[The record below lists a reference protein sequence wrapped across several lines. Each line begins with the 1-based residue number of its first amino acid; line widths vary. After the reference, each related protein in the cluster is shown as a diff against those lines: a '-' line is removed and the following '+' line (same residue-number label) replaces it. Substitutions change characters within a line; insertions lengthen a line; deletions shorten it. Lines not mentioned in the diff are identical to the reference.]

1 MSDVMTFSKR
11 TAAGLEEVLRTL
23 LLDSE
28 NKVPADRLRIV
39 GALADGA
46 IIEQGSNANGE
57 YVRFANGLQICM
69 STIALTGMNRT
80 PDQSIWDAGQ
90 YTPPAAFVG
99 TYHKIIVNATA
110 LNDDTDHQ
118 TYSIVGL
125 VFSNGAP
132 ILYNTGASHYRENLG
147 EGVRTGGTFN
157 VVAITIQVVAIGK
170 WK

>member
-28 NKVPADRLRIV
+28 NKVPAERLRIV
-39 GALADGA
+39 GAVADGA

-69 STIALTGMNRT
+69 STINVTGINVQETRK
-80 PDQSIWDAGQ
+80 IWAKED
-90 YTPPAAFVG
+90 YTPPAAFTGEPYVFITRCDARTSNNVRVHAGFSTHG
-99 TYHKIIVNATA
+99 TAGMV
-110 LNDDTDHQ
+110 
-118 TYSIVGL
+118 VW
-125 VFSNGAP
+125 
-132 ILYNTGASHYRENLG
+132 NTGESPDLNHPGAAVRGEESSGLIVASAT
-147 EGVRTGGTFN
+147 VQ
-157 VVAITIQVVAIGK
+157 AIAIGK